1 MIPAG
6 TARESVSRSPLSFEE
21 IMRSLARRQWV
32 AAAATLV
39 VALGAASV
47 SVPGADL
54 DAARKK
60 AEPCGAC
67 HGADGNGATPGTPSL
82 AGMPTFYTHWQL
94 IMYRDGRRRDPQM
107 SPFAVNLSDADMA
120 DLAAY
125 YAAQPPRPRPARID
139 AARAAVGQPL
149 AQQQN
154 CTSCHGP
161 RLMGQQG
168 VPRLAG
174 QDFDYLLKRLRGY
187 KSKTTS
193 DLDGMMTMVAQ
204 PLTEAD
210 IENLVHF
217 MASLATQP

>member
-1 MIPAG
+1 M
-6 TARESVSRSPLSFEE
+6 ARHAW
-21 IMRSLARRQWV
+21 LAT
-32 AAAATLV
+32 AAALL
-39 VALGAASV
+39 VALVAD
-47 SVPGADL
+47 VPAADL
-54 DAARKK
+54 EVARKK

-67 HGADGNGATPGTPSL
+67 HGADGNSATPGTPSL
-82 AGMPTFYTHWQL
+82 AGMPNFYTHWQL

-107 SPFAVNLSDADMA
+107 SPFALNLSDADMA

-125 YAAQPPRPRPARID
+125 YAAQPPRTRPATID
-139 AARAAVGQPL
+139 AARAAAGQPL
-149 AQQQN
+149 AQQHN

-161 RLMGQQG
+161 RLLGQQG
-168 VPRLAG
+168 VPLLAG
-174 QDFDYLLKRLRGY
+174 QDFDYLLRRLRGY

-217 MASLATQP
+217 MAGLATQP

>member
-1 MIPAG
+1 
-6 TARESVSRSPLSFEE
+6 V
-21 IMRSLARRQWV
+21 
-32 AAAATLV
+32 TLV
-39 VALGAASV
+39 VVVMAPRTDA
-47 SVPGADL
+47 PGGDL
-54 DAARKK
+54 EGARKK
-60 AEPCGAC
+60 AEPCAAC
-67 HGADGNGATPGTPSL
+67 HGADGNASIPGTPSL
-82 AGMPTFYTHWQL
+82 AGMPNFYTHWQL

-125 YAAQPPRPRPARID
+125 YATQIPRTRPAVID
-139 AARAAVGQPL
+139 PRRAASGQPL
-149 AQQQN
+149 ALQHN
-154 CTSCHGP
+154 CISCHGP
-161 RLMGQQG
+161 RLLGQQG

-217 MASLATQP
+217 MAGLATQP

>member
-1 MIPAG
+1 
-6 TARESVSRSPLSFEE
+6 
-21 IMRSLARRQWV
+21 MRSLARRQWV

-39 VALGAASV
+39 VALGAASM

-107 SPFAVNLSDADMA
+107 SHFAVNLSDMA

-139 AARAAVGQPL
+139 AARAAAGQPL

>member
-1 MIPAG
+1 MNNVASSRAWLRAALFVAVMATSPG
-6 TARESVSRSPLSFEE
+6 VVS
-21 IMRSLARRQWV
+21 
-32 AAAATLV
+32 AT
-39 VALGAASV
+39 
-47 SVPGADL
+47 DL
-54 DAARKK
+54 DLGRKK
-60 AEPCGAC
+60 AEPCAAC
-67 HGADGNGATPGTPSL
+67 HGPDGNASIPGTPSL

-125 YAAQPPRPRPARID
+125 YAVQPPQPRPAAID
-139 AARAAVGQPL
+139 RARAAAGRPL
-149 AQQQN
+149 AEQHN
-154 CTSCHGP
+154 CIACHGP
-161 RLMGQQG
+161 RLLGQQG

-187 KSKTTS
+187 KLKTTS

-204 PLTEAD
+204 PLSEAD

-217 MASLATQP
+217 MAGLVPQP